1 MYRLLAENMIDLV
14 CLHNLDAS
22 FRYISPSIVSLLGYN
37 PQDLIGKSP
46 FEFVHPEDFKITQ
59 KHFLK
64 FIDGKEEIS
73 LQLRLRN
80 SAGVYIWFETKA
92 KLVKE
97 NGILKSFQ
105 SSARDISKRIEAEAA
120 IEKTLNQEKWVSMK

>member
-46 FEFVHPEDFKITQ
+46 SEFVHPEDF
-59 KHFLK
+59 
-64 FIDGKEEIS
+64 DE
-73 LQLRLRN
+73 
-80 SAGVYIWFETKA
+80 
-92 KLVKE
+92 KLP
-97 NGILKSFQ
+97 
-105 SSARDISKRIEAEAA
+105 
-120 IEKTLNQEKWVSMK
+120 